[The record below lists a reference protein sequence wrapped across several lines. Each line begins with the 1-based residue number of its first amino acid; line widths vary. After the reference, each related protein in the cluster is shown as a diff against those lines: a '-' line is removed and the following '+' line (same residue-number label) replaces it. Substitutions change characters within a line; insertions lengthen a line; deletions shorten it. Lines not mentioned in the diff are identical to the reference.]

1 MLIKF
6 VNGIKL
12 GGIGHSID
20 NWIKIQNIW
29 YSEEVDEY
37 V

>member
-6 VNGIKL
+6 MNGIKL
-12 GGIGHSID
+12 GGIGRSVD

-29 YSEEVDEY
+29 YF
-37 V
+37 